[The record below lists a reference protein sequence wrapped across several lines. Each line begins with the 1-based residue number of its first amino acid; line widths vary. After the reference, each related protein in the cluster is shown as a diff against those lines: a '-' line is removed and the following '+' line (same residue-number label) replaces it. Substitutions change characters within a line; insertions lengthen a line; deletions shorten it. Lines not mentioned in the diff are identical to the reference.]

1 MAECKVAE
9 TKTKWESIVSG
20 EALAKA
26 KTLRGKT
33 FIEDK
38 QYRSALPDLIADGW
52 EEHKTY
58 KNNKF
63 VGVRKSKKF
72 DEVFEDRVWC
82 LFARLGFTHMNEDRY
97 FKMSY
102 DYSNPNITQQ
112 IDVFAADDET
122 VIIVECKA
130 SETLKDG
137 VFKKH
142 LEAFHGQMDG
152 LRREAQ
158 KRFPK
163 AKVKFIWA
171 TENYIISPADQAKM
185 REWDIIHFSDS
196 VIRYYYDLVKHLGT
210 CARYQLLGS
219 LFANQEIRN
228 MDDRI
233 PAIQGEMGG
242 HKYYSFSI
250 EPERLLKIGYVLH
263 RNEANKN
270 MMPTY
275 QRLIKKKRLQEV
287 QRFINAGGYFPN
299 SLIISIDSGGKGLQ
313 FDLSGAKVEGAHSR
327 LGILHLP
334 KKYRSAYIIDGQHRL
349 YGYSDSDYAKTN
361 SVPVVAFVDLDRQE
375 QIKLFMDIN
384 ENQKA
389 VPKTLRVTLNADM
402 LWDSEDYNER
412 RQALR
417 SKLAQMLGEE
427 ETSPLMGR
435 VVVGEDEK
443 SFIKCITVEA
453 IQSALKK
460 SNFMTQF
467 GKKNVI
473 VKDGTFDVGTNQG
486 TCDLLY
492 PFLEGCL
499 RYVKDGALE
508 EWERGDGNEGMLTMN
523 RGIQAV
529 IRVINDIVNLLV
541 ERKEVSPK
549 TQKTDDLI
557 KQVAFYLDPLND
569 YLNNL
574 TTQERKDLRG
584 YFGGGADNRFWR
596 AFQREI
602 SKVRTDFN
610 PEGLQKFWED
620 EAKTF
625 NADSLT
631 YLREIEIWTKKVIQE
646 ALANKYGANWEI
658 KGLPKQIYKRAK
670 GESDE
675 RNYDNIAADGD
686 SAATIS
692 VWDCVTLREC
702 KEIVTVGGHWTELFE
717 TLLTRPEDRKISGGK
732 AAKTKWIESIESL
745 QNKLGKPSYSV
756 TTAEFEFVKSVY
768 LWTTSM

>member
-1 MAECKVAE
+1 MTDMKVTD
-9 TKTKWESIVSG
+9 TKTKWDTIVTG
-20 EALAKA
+20 EALAQAKA
-26 KTLRGKT
+26 KRSKT
-33 FIEDK
+33 FITDK

-52 EEHKTY
+52 EEYRTY
-58 KNNKF
+58 KGNKF
-63 VGVRKSKKF
+63 VGVRKDKRF

-82 LFARLGFTHMNEDRY
+82 LFARLGFTFMNQDRY

-102 DYSNPNITQQ
+102 DYKDPNITQQ

-130 SETLKDG
+130 SETIKDG
-137 VFKKH
+137 VFKKQ
-142 LEAFHGQMDG
+142 LEAYHGQMDG

-171 TENYIISPADQAKM
+171 TQNYIISPADQAKM
-185 REWDIIHFSDS
+185 REWDIVHFSDA
-196 VIRYYYDLVKHLGT
+196 VINYYYELVKHLGT
-210 CARYQLLGS
+210 CARYQLLGN

-275 QRLIKKKRLQEV
+275 QRLIKKKRLTEV
-287 QRFINAGGYFPN
+287 QKFINNGGYFPN

-313 FDLSGAKVEGAHSR
+313 FDVSGTKVEGAHSR
-327 LGILHLP
+327 LGVLHLP

-349 YGYSDSDYAKTN
+349 YGYSDSDYATTD
-361 SVPVVAFVDLDRQE
+361 SIPVVAFVDLDRQE

-402 LWDSEDYNER
+402 LWDSADYNEQ

-417 SKLAQMLGEE
+417 SKVAQMLGEE
-427 ETSPLMGR
+427 ETSPLLGR
-435 VVVGEDEK
+435 VVIGEDEK
-443 SFIKCITVEA
+443 SLVKCITVEA
-453 IQSALKK
+453 IQTALKK
-460 SNFMTQF
+460 CNFMSQF

-473 VKDGTFDVGTNQG
+473 TKDGSFDVGTNQA

-492 PFLEGCL
+492 PFLEACL
-499 RYVKDGALE
+499 RHVKEGAAE
-508 EWERGDGNEGMLTMN
+508 EWERGDSNDGMLTMN

-529 IRVINDIVNLLV
+529 IRVINDIVNHLID
-541 ERKEVSPK
+541 RKEINPK
-549 TQKTDDLI
+549 TDKTDMLV

-569 YLNNL
+569 YLSNL
-574 TTQERKDLRG
+574 TAQERKDLRG
-584 YFGGGADNRFWR
+584 YFGGGADTRFWR

-602 SKVRTDFN
+602 AKVRTDFQ
-610 PEGLQKFWED
+610 PEGLQKYWED

-625 NADSLT
+625 NADSMT
-631 YLREIEIWTKKVIQE
+631 YLREIEVWTKKTIGA
-646 ALANKYGANWEI
+646 ALAGKYGENWEI

-670 GESDE
+670 GEADE
-675 RNYDNIAADGD
+675 KNYESIASGDG
-686 SAATIS
+686 SNTIS
-692 VWDCVTLREC
+692 VWDCVTLKEC
-702 KEIVTVGGHWTELFE
+702 KEIVTIGGHWTELFE
-717 TLLTRPEDRKISGGK
+717 DILTRPEEMKLSGGK
-732 AAKTKWIESIESL
+732 AAKTEWIEKVEAI
-745 QNKLGKPSYSV
+745 QNKLAKPSYSV
-756 TTAEFEFVKSVY
+756 TTAEFEFIKAVRQ
-768 LWTTSM
+768 WITSK